1 MYRTFAD
8 LVLLWSLQLPGAN
21 KKDPWKKAV
30 IKKSTSDL
38 KALIVDDPLSVSVN
52 DAYIGERETL
62 SSLRNSLDV
71 DL

>member
-1 MYRTFAD
+1 M
-8 LVLLWSLQLPGAN
+8 
-21 KKDPWKKAV
+21 KKAI
-30 IKKSTSDL
+30 IKTSTSDL